1 MKSRTP
7 LRIRGGPQAA
17 AVCFNDGTADRQAH
31 ASSLRLRGIEST
43 EQPVRVFAGKT
54 NAGIS
59 NGDEQEPLSGALRP
73 ESNLARAFRYSLYAI
88 EQKVHQYLLQLHA
101 ICHDLRQWESK

>member
-54 NAGIS
+54 NAGIG
-59 NGDEQEPLSGALRP
+59 NGDEQEPLFSALRP
-73 ESNLARAFRYSLYAI
+73 DSNLAGAVRYGFNAI
-88 EQKVHQYLLQLHA
+88 QQQVHQYLLQLLA
-101 ICHDLRQWESK
+101 VGHDLREL